1 MSDFTPIQQDAI
13 LQPFFAL
20 NQNIDLLRFN
30 FLDENAVNQLNWQN
44 LDKDIILDRLK
55 AYQRLLNIGFSP
67 SDAKKR
73 LEDADNNAGNFLSL
87 IEIAPTPEGEVVIP
101 SNSDSEKAN
110 AEHLHSA
117 RAIASMSQAE
127 FVKASSL
134 DPEKASEIHRNATQ
148 TAAGTMVLLAN
159 AMQFSS
165 PRVGNMLGDN
175 TAQLRDNFQS
185 FPSYQQLFGSL
196 DYLQCDPC
204 QSISSPAAYFVDLM
218 RIVDQYITQPNQ
230 GNQGFSSLSDRRP
243 DLEQIPLTCDNTNDT
258 VPYTQIVNE
267 VLEKKLKNDLGVDV
281 YEHLAQ
287 AKYPHTL
294 PFNLYIEQT
303 KIYLNHLNTNL
314 ADIYATINPQESDSK
329 TWAQAYLGL
338 TPQELDLLII
348 APPPDYLTME
358 YLSDRYGVDVST
370 ANMGGLTQKGTFL
383 KQTGLSCQELNEL
396 LYQNLSAQE
405 RQDSYI
411 IEVMRN
417 FYISGRNL
425 SGGTYQY
432 INLENDE
439 IKNLINENNERTLD
453 CINRFL
459 RLARKLGWSFADLE
473 WVLASTGIK
482 DRRDIDEAAIQ
493 EIAKIKLLQSQ
504 TKLPLDVLC
513 SFWGYIKTIGI
524 GDNPNRPQDLF
535 DRIFNNPLLLQGRSK
550 YDPSKPN
557 SWNINESASQSSDF
571 GKSRLLAALQLSDE
585 QLIDIAKIFFN
596 DGEITLD
603 IFNLSKLFRIST
615 ILKLL
620 RLKAD
625 EFKILLQLLNKNQT
639 NSFPDTFDP
648 NLLIEIIHF
657 CKWLTTSGF
666 TVYELDYILNENIH
680 PSVEVFLTEDKMASF
695 MKNIWKAA
703 KVSEEKNHL
712 SSYFGI
718 DPGLFSILAQ
728 QIAPTVENLPN
739 ADYHELLLT
748 TVNTDDNN
756 LEWQKIVAF
765 LKRFS
770 RMRLLI
776 NKLNLTEA
784 ELESINNHH
793 EYYNIQSQSFVEINT
808 VKEIENIYNFKKQL
822 VPLFNKAEGGIV
834 KYFELPESKENLE
847 KFTGWKEKQ
856 IEGIENDA
864 SQLKSVQ
871 RLLELKKCFELCTN
885 IGCDIDFFKNMCN
898 LLETESSLDE
908 NTAHAVIALVKAKYN
923 DEEWQ
928 KVFGKLNGTV
938 EERKCKVLTDFAL
951 WKLNKENPR
960 QLSEYLLLDVEMTSC
975 ACNSQIQLGILSVQT
990 YLQRCSMGLEAGVTQ
1005 VDIPP
1010 AWWEWITNYRKWEAN
1025 RKVFLYPENYI
1036 DPSLRKSASPIF
1048 KELQDE
1054 LLQSEIT
1061 TETVEDAYRNY
1072 FNKFAELAQLQFVD
1086 SCYYPVQTPK
1096 SPDQIDTLFIFAK
1109 TLTQPH
1115 IFYYRRCERP
1125 TNTNPFW
1132 SYWEKIDLQINSD
1145 YVAPIYAFERLFVF
1159 WVETKEITKS
1169 QNEPSTTREKIT
1181 QATIKYSFLN
1191 HSQNWV
1197 APQTLIADVDIF
1209 SESDQN
1215 VDKKFWQQVYPIIV
1229 PDSNQNSGMI
1239 ATVFGGLQGIS
1250 SSNFDCEVIN
1260 FFNTRA
1266 SKIFGQDKHLIS
1278 IITSELL
1285 ASNSNLL
1292 TDNPSLWKY
1301 NTSIN
1306 LSQARTGLVATT
1318 VGNLVIFAG
1327 GFGADGLSS
1336 DKVDIFEYKDGS
1348 LSPVTYQLTLSQAR
1362 SNLAATTVGNLV
1374 IFAGGIGADGLYSDK
1389 VDIFEYKDGS
1399 LSPVTYQLTLSQ
1411 ARYALAATT
1420 VGNLVIFA
1428 GGFWG
1433 EGYSD
1438 KVDIFEYKDGSLS
1451 PVTYQLT
1458 LSQARNN
1465 LAATT
1470 VGNLVIFAGGL
1481 ANEGMSDKLDI
1492 FEYKDSSLSVVTH
1505 QFTLSQARNN
1515 LAATTVGNLVIFAG
1529 GLASGGFATGG
1540 LSNKVDIFECKD
1552 GSLSVVTHQFTLSQA
1567 RNNLAATTVGNLVIF
1582 AGGVGGLNAI
1592 FASGYQQYPGLYQRV
1607 MSGFYPEETESMASQ
1622 GYSDKVDI
1630 FEYKDGSLS
1639 AVPHQFTLS
1648 QARNTL
1654 AVITVGNLVIFAGG
1668 SASKSL
1674 FDKVDMSD
1682 KVDVFY
1688 SLNPTFSSL
1697 PSSVTS
1703 QKDTFIT
1710 PIKNQPQGFV
1720 VQRRSEAFVSLLGI
1734 TSNLT
1739 RLTTSTIQ
1747 EFNRKLFTEGLDG
1760 LLSLESQLI
1769 SELDFPLVSN
1779 NKLDFNGAYG
1789 AYFWEI
1795 FFHIPFI
1802 IASTLNANQRYN
1814 EARQWYQYIFNP
1826 TQPHNSSSSESDR
1839 FWRFLPFRGQT
1850 PDKLQDILTNEAAIQ
1865 AYQENPFDPHAIAR
1879 LRIGAYE
1886 KAVVMKYIDNLLN
1899 WGDAL
1904 FTQDSWESITQATT
1918 LYLLAY
1924 DLLGLKP
1931 QNLGKPPTP
1940 EPKTFAEIKAGAKG
1954 KVSDF
1959 LIDLEN
1965 RPEYQEFI
1973 QKFGTAVPFNA
1984 LDAYFCVSD
1993 NQEFAK
1999 YWDRVED
2006 RLLKIRHCQNIKGIE
2021 RQLALFEPP
2030 IDPMLLVRQA
2040 AAGDGAISSF
2050 ITDSVPNYRFFYLLE
2065 RAKGMASTVI
2075 QLGSTLLN
2083 TLEKKDAEEL
2093 ALLRSTQESV
2103 LLQLITKTKQK
2114 QIEEAQANLDS
2125 LQKSLQAASDR
2136 SQYYQNLIAGGWNAE
2151 EHTSIDLMGQ
2161 ALDSQIAATAIR
2173 WASIAGYSLPNIYG
2187 LADGGAQF
2195 GEAINMGA
2203 AIADG
2208 TAGILSHSASIATA
2222 IAQFQRRKEEWG
2234 FQQKMAD
2241 WDIQQIQTQIQSANL
2256 RVDLAQAELDV
2267 HNKSIEHSRQV
2278 EQFFKDKF
2286 TNKELYQWMVGRL
2299 SSLYFQTY
2307 QIALKM
2313 AYSTEKSYQYE
2324 LNKDDTYLQPTY
2336 WDSYKKGL
2344 LAGESLMLGL
2354 NQLEKAYLDGSDRRL
2369 EIEKIIPLSKI
2380 APEALANFK
2389 KNGSCHFSF
2398 KQKDFD
2404 DDFPSHYCRQIKTI
2418 SVSIPAVVGPYQNI
2432 NATLTQTSNKVLIKP
2447 DKSAVEW
2454 LLGLNGNSSD
2464 TGTLSLPAPGTLRQ
2478 GWRNNQQIA
2487 ISKGVNDSGLFV
2499 LNFQDERY
2507 LPFEGTGAISD
2518 WTLEMPKNS
2527 NDKNDKI
2534 DFDSITDVIIIL
2546 NYTARSGV

>member
-20 NQNIDLLRFN
+20 NQNIDLLTFN
-30 FLDENAVNQLNWQN
+30 FLDENAVNKLNWEN
-44 LDKDIILDRLK
+44 LDKNRIRDRLK

-110 AEHLHSA
+110 ADHLHSA

-127 FVKASSL
+127 FVKAFSL
-134 DPEKASEIHRNATQ
+134 DPEKAREIHRNATQ
-148 TAAGTMVLLAN
+148 TAAGSMVLLAN

-294 PFNLYIEQT
+294 PFNLYLEQT
-303 KIYLNHLNTNL
+303 QLYLNHLNTNL

-338 TPQELDLLII
+338 TPQEFDLLIT

-358 YLSDRYGVDVST
+358 YLSDRYGVDVS
-370 ANMGGLTQKGTFL
+370 ANLGGLTQKGTFL

-417 FYISGRNL
+417 FYISGRNF

-439 IKNLINENNERTLD
+439 IKNLSNENNEKTLD

-482 DRRDIDEAAIQ
+482 NRRGIDEAAIQ

-596 DGEITLD
+596 DGEIRLD
-603 IFNLSKLFRIST
+603 IFSLSKLFRIST

-703 KVSEEKNHL
+703 KVSEEKNNL

-728 QIAPTVENLPN
+728 QIAQTVENLPN

-756 LEWQKIVAF
+756 LEWQKILAF
-765 LKRFS
+765 LKLFS

-784 ELESINNHH
+784 ELESINNHP

-808 VKEIENIYNFKKQL
+808 VKEIENLYNFKKQL
-822 VPLFNKAEGGIV
+822 VPIFNKAEGGIV
-834 KYFELPESKENLE
+834 KYFELAESKENLE

-975 ACNSQIQLGILSVQT
+975 ACNSRIQLGILSVQT

-1010 AWWEWITNYRKWEAN
+1010 GWWEWITNYRKWEAN

-1061 TETVEDAYRNY
+1061 TETVEAAYRNY

-1086 SCYYPVQTPK
+1086 SCHYPVQTPK
-1096 SPDQIDTLFIFAK
+1096 SPDPIDTLFIFAK

-1125 TNTNPFW
+1125 TNNNPFW

-1159 WVETKEITKS
+1159 WVEIKEITKS
-1169 QNEPSTTREKIT
+1169 QKDTSTPKEKIT

-1209 SESDQN
+1209 SDSDQN

-1239 ATVFGGLQGIS
+1239 ATVFGGLQAIS
-1250 SSNFDCEVIN
+1250 SSNFDREVIN
-1260 FFNTRA
+1260 FFNTRE

-1278 IITSELL
+1278 IITSKLL
-1285 ASNSNLL
+1285 ASKSNLL
-1292 TDNPSLWKY
+1292 TDNPFLWKY
-1301 NTSIN
+1301 NN
-1306 LSQARTGLVATT
+1306 
-1318 VGNLVIFAG
+1318 
-1327 GFGADGLSS
+1327 
-1336 DKVDIFEYKDGS
+1336 S
-1348 LSPVTYQLTLSQAR
+1348 LNLSQAR

-1374 IFAGGIGADGLYSDK
+1374 IFAGGS
-1389 VDIFEYKDGS
+1389 
-1399 LSPVTYQLTLSQ
+1399 
-1411 ARYALAATT
+1411 T
-1420 VGNLVIFA
+1420 VGEV
-1428 GGFWG
+1428 
-1433 EGYSD
+1433 
-1438 KVDIFEYKDGSLS
+1438 
-1451 PVTYQLT
+1451 
-1458 LSQARNN
+1458 
-1465 LAATT
+1465 
-1470 VGNLVIFAGGL
+1470 
-1481 ANEGMSDKLDI
+1481 
-1492 FEYKDSSLSVVTH
+1492 
-1505 QFTLSQARNN
+1505 
-1515 LAATTVGNLVIFAG
+1515 
-1529 GLASGGFATGG
+1529 
-1540 LSNKVDIFECKD
+1540 
-1552 GSLSVVTHQFTLSQA
+1552 
-1567 RNNLAATTVGNLVIF
+1567 
-1582 AGGVGGLNAI
+1582 
-1592 FASGYQQYPGLYQRV
+1592 
-1607 MSGFYPEETESMASQ
+1607 
-1622 GYSDKVDI
+1622 SDKVDI

-1639 AVPHQFTLS
+1639 AVPNPPTLS
-1648 QARNTL
+1648 QARYSL
-1654 AVITVGNLVIFAGG
+1654 AATTVGNLVIFAGG
-1668 SASKSL
+1668 ST
-1674 FDKVDMSD
+1674 VGEVSD
-1682 KVDVFY
+1682 KVDIFEYKDGSLSVIPNPPTLSQARYLSAATTVGNLVIFAGGSTFGEVSDKVDIFY

-1703 QKDTFIT
+1703 QKGTFIT

-1720 VQRRSEAFVSLLGI
+1720 LQRRSEAFVSLLGI

-1739 RLTTSTIQ
+1739 RLTTSAIQ

-1769 SELDFPLVSN
+1769 SEPDFPLVSN

-1795 FFHIPFI
+1795 FFHIPFL

-1839 FWRFLPFRGQT
+1839 FWRFLPFRGHT
-1850 PDKLQDILTNEAAIQ
+1850 PDKLQDILSNEAAIQ

-1954 KVSDF
+1954 KISDF

-1973 QKFGTAVPFNA
+1973 KKFGTAVPFNA
-1984 LDAYFCVSD
+1984 LDAYFCVSE

-2006 RLLKIRHCQNIKGIE
+2006 RLFKIRHCQNIKGIE

-2040 AAGDGAISSF
+2040 AAGDGGMSPF
-2050 ITDSVPNYRFFYLLE
+2050 PTDNVPNYRFSYLLE

-2136 SQYYQNLIAGGWNAE
+2136 SQYYQDLIAGGWNSAE
-2151 EHTSIDLMGQ
+2151 QTSIALMGE
-2161 ALDSQIAATAIR
+2161 ALVPQIAATAIR

-2187 LADGGAQF
+2187 LADGGMQF
-2195 GEAINMGA
+2195 GDAINMGA

-2208 TAGILSHSASIATA
+2208 SAGILSHSASIASA
-2222 IAQFQRRKEEWG
+2222 IAQFQRREEEWG

-2241 WDIQQIQTQIQSANL
+2241 WDIQQIETQIQSANL

-2313 AYSTEKSYQYE
+2313 AYSTEKAYQYE

-2354 NQLEKAYLDGSDRRL
+2354 NQLEKAYLDGSDRCL
-2369 EIEKIIPLSKI
+2369 EIEKIISLRQLLGDNI
-2380 APEALANFK
+2380 FDNNK
-2389 KNGSCHFSF
+2389 KEGSWIFSF
-2398 KQKDFD
+2398 TQELFD
-2404 DDFPSHYCRQIKTI
+2404 QDFPGHYCRQIKTI
-2418 SVSIPAVVGPYQNI
+2418 SVTIPAVVGPYQTI
-2432 NATLTQTSNKVLIKP
+2432 KATLTQTNNKVLIKP
-2447 DKSAVEW
+2447 NQDAVNW
-2454 LLGLNGNSSD
+2454 LKNPSILSPDSSI
-2464 TGTLSLPAPGTLRQ
+2464 LSPDSSILRQ
-2478 GWRNNQQIA
+2478 NWHSNQKIA

-2518 WTLEMPKNS
+2518 WTLSMPKATNQ
-2527 NDKNDKI
+2527 I
-2534 DFDSITDVIIIL
+2534 DFDSITDVIITL
-2546 NYTARSGV
+2546 SYTAMHG

>member
-20 NQNIDLLRFN
+20 NQNIDLLTFN
-30 FLDENAVNQLNWQN
+30 FLDENAVNKLNWEN
-44 LDKDIILDRLK
+44 LDKNRIRDRLK

-110 AEHLHSA
+110 ADHLHSA

-127 FVKASSL
+127 FVKAFSL
-134 DPEKASEIHRNATQ
+134 DPEKAREIHRNATQ
-148 TAAGTMVLLAN
+148 TAAGSMVLLAN

-294 PFNLYIEQT
+294 PFNLYLEQT
-303 KIYLNHLNTNL
+303 QLYLNHLNTNL

-338 TPQELDLLII
+338 TPQEFDLLIT

-358 YLSDRYGVDVST
+358 YLSDRYGVDVS
-370 ANMGGLTQKGTFL
+370 ANLGGLTQKGTFL

-417 FYISGRNL
+417 FYISGRNF

-439 IKNLINENNERTLD
+439 IKNLSNENNEKTLD

-482 DRRDIDEAAIQ
+482 NRRGIDEAAIQ

-596 DGEITLD
+596 DGEIRLD
-603 IFNLSKLFRIST
+603 IFSLSKLFRIST

-703 KVSEEKNHL
+703 KVSEEKNNL

-728 QIAPTVENLPN
+728 QIAQTVENLPN

-756 LEWQKIVAF
+756 LEWQKILAF
-765 LKRFS
+765 LKLFS

-784 ELESINNHH
+784 ELESINNHP

-808 VKEIENIYNFKKQL
+808 VKEIENLYNFKKQL
-822 VPLFNKAEGGIV
+822 VPIFNKAEGGIV
-834 KYFELPESKENLE
+834 KYFELAESKENLE

-975 ACNSQIQLGILSVQT
+975 ACNSRIQLGILSVQT

-1010 AWWEWITNYRKWEAN
+1010 GWWEWITNYRKWEAN

-1061 TETVEDAYRNY
+1061 TETVEAAYRNY

-1086 SCYYPVQTPK
+1086 SCHYPVQTPK
-1096 SPDQIDTLFIFAK
+1096 SPDPIDTLFIFAK

-1125 TNTNPFW
+1125 TNNNPFW

-1159 WVETKEITKS
+1159 WVEIKEITKS
-1169 QNEPSTTREKIT
+1169 QKDTSTPKEKIT

-1209 SESDQN
+1209 SDSDQN

-1239 ATVFGGLQGIS
+1239 ATVFGGLQAIS
-1250 SSNFDCEVIN
+1250 SSNFDREVIN
-1260 FFNTRA
+1260 FFNTRE

-1278 IITSELL
+1278 IITSKLL
-1285 ASNSNLL
+1285 ASKSNLL
-1292 TDNPSLWKY
+1292 TDNPFLWKY
-1301 NTSIN
+1301 NNSLN
-1306 LSQARTGLVATT
+1306 LSQARSNLAATT

-1327 GFGADGLSS
+1327 GSTVGEVS

-1348 LSPVTYQLTLSQAR
+1348 LSVIPNPPTLSQAR

-1374 IFAGGIGADGLYSDK
+1374 IFAGGYTDREISDK

-1399 LSPVTYQLTLSQ
+1399 LSVIPNPPTLSQ
-1411 ARYALAATT
+1411 ARNWLVATT

-1428 GGFWG
+1428 GGSTGG
-1433 EGYSD
+1433 EASG

-1451 PVTYQLT
+1451 AVPNPPT
-1458 LSQARNN
+1458 LSQARYW

-1481 ANEGMSDKLDI
+1481 
-1492 FEYKDSSLSVVTH
+1492 
-1505 QFTLSQARNN
+1505 
-1515 LAATTVGNLVIFAG
+1515 TVGEA
-1529 GLASGGFATGG
+1529 
-1540 LSNKVDIFECKD
+1540 
-1552 GSLSVVTHQFTLSQA
+1552 
-1567 RNNLAATTVGNLVIF
+1567 
-1582 AGGVGGLNAI
+1582 
-1592 FASGYQQYPGLYQRV
+1592 
-1607 MSGFYPEETESMASQ
+1607 
-1622 GYSDKVDI
+1622 SDKVDI

-1639 AVPHQFTLS
+1639 AVPNPPTLS
-1648 QARNTL
+1648 QARYSL
-1654 AVITVGNLVIFAGG
+1654 AATTVGNLVIFAGG
-1668 SASKSL
+1668 ST
-1674 FDKVDMSD
+1674 VGEVSD
-1682 KVDVFY
+1682 KVDIFEYKDGSLSAVPNPPTLSQARYSLAATTVGNLVIFAGGYSNGGVSDKVDIFEYKDGSLSVIPNPPTLSQARYLSAATTVGNLVIFAGGSTFGEVSDKVDIFY

-1703 QKDTFIT
+1703 QKGTFIT

-1720 VQRRSEAFVSLLGI
+1720 LQRRSEAFVSLLGI

-1739 RLTTSTIQ
+1739 RLTTSAIQ

-1769 SELDFPLVSN
+1769 SEPDFPLVSN

-1795 FFHIPFI
+1795 FFHIPFL

-1839 FWRFLPFRGQT
+1839 FWRFLPFRGHT
-1850 PDKLQDILTNEAAIQ
+1850 PDKLQDILSNEAAIQ

-1954 KVSDF
+1954 KISDF

-1973 QKFGTAVPFNA
+1973 KKFGTAVPFNA
-1984 LDAYFCVSD
+1984 LDAYFCVSE

-2006 RLLKIRHCQNIKGIE
+2006 RLFKIRHCQNIKGIE

-2040 AAGDGAISSF
+2040 AAGDGGMSPF
-2050 ITDSVPNYRFFYLLE
+2050 PTDNVPNYRFSYLLE

-2136 SQYYQNLIAGGWNAE
+2136 SQYYQDLIAGGWNSAE
-2151 EHTSIDLMGQ
+2151 
-2161 ALDSQIAATAIR
+2161 
-2173 WASIAGYSLPNIYG
+2173 
-2187 LADGGAQF
+2187 AD
-2195 GEAINMGA
+2195 
-2203 AIADG
+2203 
-2208 TAGILSHSASIATA
+2208 
-2222 IAQFQRRKEEWG
+2222 
-2234 FQQKMAD
+2234 
-2241 WDIQQIQTQIQSANL
+2241 
-2256 RVDLAQAELDV
+2256 
-2267 HNKSIEHSRQV
+2267 
-2278 EQFFKDKF
+2278 
-2286 TNKELYQWMVGRL
+2286 
-2299 SSLYFQTY
+2299 
-2307 QIALKM
+2307 
-2313 AYSTEKSYQYE
+2313 
-2324 LNKDDTYLQPTY
+2324 
-2336 WDSYKKGL
+2336 
-2344 LAGESLMLGL
+2344 
-2354 NQLEKAYLDGSDRRL
+2354 
-2369 EIEKIIPLSKI
+2369 
-2380 APEALANFK
+2380 
-2389 KNGSCHFSF
+2389 
-2398 KQKDFD
+2398 
-2404 DDFPSHYCRQIKTI
+2404 
-2418 SVSIPAVVGPYQNI
+2418 
-2432 NATLTQTSNKVLIKP
+2432 
-2447 DKSAVEW
+2447 
-2454 LLGLNGNSSD
+2454 
-2464 TGTLSLPAPGTLRQ
+2464 
-2478 GWRNNQQIA
+2478 
-2487 ISKGVNDSGLFV
+2487 
-2499 LNFQDERY
+2499 
-2507 LPFEGTGAISD
+2507 
-2518 WTLEMPKNS
+2518 
-2527 NDKNDKI
+2527 
-2534 DFDSITDVIIIL
+2534 
-2546 NYTARSGV
+2546 